1 MDRDKILKMGV
12 ILAGIVVIATGLSK
26 YLRRDSM
33 SLTEYARLQNI
44 PLTQS
49 PEPLLTAAPSPFADK
64 TSRELS
70 SSPFSPD
77 P

>member
-33 SLTEYARLQNI
+33 SLT
-44 PLTQS
+44 
-49 PEPLLTAAPSPFADK
+49 
-64 TSRELS
+64 
-70 SSPFSPD
+70 
-77 P
+77 